1 MRAWRLET
9 LVGRSDQEVYPDQ
22 VCSSD
27 KTKWGADLVARL
39 WHAGRADACCGNTM
53 LRACKNHS
61 QGLRDQ
67 ERAAQEL
74 FGRTFG
80 SASQ

>member
-9 LVGRSDQEVYPDQ
+9 LVGRNVYQVHPDQ
-22 VCSSD
+22 VCLYD
-27 KTKWGADLVARL
+27 KTEWGADLVARL
-39 WHAGRADACCGNTM
+39 WHAGRADACCDNSM
-53 LRACKNHS
+53 LRACKYSS